1 MQNSSMPRTT
11 LVLGV
16 LLIAVGVIGWL
27 AAGMSSWTALI
38 PAILGVVLAVCGVL
52 GRSNPKVWIHAA
64 LVVALIG
71 ALGTLRNVLGVDR
84 CCGRSGCSRSGRCR
98 HRVCLPV
105 RFELAGGDQRIEAVA
120 LGLDVGQ
127 TEAACSRSICQRRR
141 REDRGDAYLVPSSS
155 PAASCCSLGGTAAGR
170 LPMGRPVRRR

>member
-71 ALGTLRNVLGVDR
+71 ALGTLRNVLGLGD
-84 CCGRSGCSRSGRCR
+84 
-98 HRVCLPV
+98 L
-105 RFELAGGDQRIEAVA
+105 LAGEAERPLAVISGTISFVLLVGYVVLGIRSFVA
-120 LGLDVGQ
+120 V
-127 TEAACSRSICQRRR
+127 R
-141 REDRGDAYLVPSSS
+141 RE
-155 PAASCCSLGGTAAGR
+155 
-170 LPMGRPVRRR
+170 RRSAVS

>member
-71 ALGTLRNVLGVDR
+71 ALGTLRTVLGLGD
-84 CCGRSGCSRSGRCR
+84 
-98 HRVCLPV
+98 L
-105 RFELAGGDQRIEAVA
+105 LAGEAERPLAVISGTISFVLLVGYVVLGIRSFVA
-120 LGLDVGQ
+120 V
-127 TEAACSRSICQRRR
+127 R
-141 REDRGDAYLVPSSS
+141 RE
-155 PAASCCSLGGTAAGR
+155 
-170 LPMGRPVRRR
+170 RRSAVS

>member
-1 MQNSSMPRTT
+1 MPRTT

-27 AAGMSSWTALI
+27 AAGTSSWTALI

-71 ALGTLRNVLGVDR
+71 ALGTLRNVLGLGD
-84 CCGRSGCSRSGRCR
+84 
-98 HRVCLPV
+98 L
-105 RFELAGGDQRIEAVA
+105 LAGEAERPLAVISGTISFVLLVGYVVLGIRSFVA
-120 LGLDVGQ
+120 V
-127 TEAACSRSICQRRR
+127 R
-141 REDRGDAYLVPSSS
+141 RE
-155 PAASCCSLGGTAAGR
+155 
-170 LPMGRPVRRR
+170 RRSAVS

>member
-1 MQNSSMPRTT
+1 MPRTT

-71 ALGTLRNVLGVDR
+71 ALGTLRNVLGLGD
-84 CCGRSGCSRSGRCR
+84 
-98 HRVCLPV
+98 L
-105 RFELAGGDQRIEAVA
+105 LAGEAERPLAVISGTISFVLLVGYVVLGIRSFVA
-120 LGLDVGQ
+120 V
-127 TEAACSRSICQRRR
+127 R
-141 REDRGDAYLVPSSS
+141 RE
-155 PAASCCSLGGTAAGR
+155 
-170 LPMGRPVRRR
+170 RRSAVS